1 MNIQKFAF
9 TDLAKANLLNRE
21 VTSSYHRRTLVRIA
35 AEKMKTS
42 SSAIENCVAA
52 LFTAGYL
59 NNMSSKKGKT
69 PSGNS
74 WCDKLFNIYVESHLQ
89 IITIP

>member
-1 MNIQKFAF
+1 MNIQKKFAF
-9 TDLAKANLLNRE
+9 ADLAKANLLNRE

-59 NNMSSKKGKT
+59 NKHVFQKGKN
-69 PSGNS
+69 PF
-74 WCDKLFNIYVESHLQ
+74 W
-89 IITIP
+89 